1 MILELLARALNLNTR
16 EIDIEYFHDKMMH
29 TEDFLDWG
37 PTVQRN
43 ILNEKQKQRSEK
55 SCLSR

>member
-1 MILELLARALNLNTR
+1 MILELLARALNLNTG

-37 PTVQRN
+37 PSSKKYF
-43 ILNEKQKQRSEK
+43 E
-55 SCLSR
+55 

>member
-1 MILELLARALNLNTR
+1 MRKTHSMILELLARALNLNTR

-37 PTVQRN
+37 PSSKKYF
-43 ILNEKQKQRSEK
+43 E
-55 SCLSR
+55 